1 MSSRLRLI
9 GLLGPLFA
17 VSVLALWVGREAVG
31 PPPTV
36 RRLECRSSP
45 NRLPEPEPLTLAE
58 VHPLDRGQTAFP
70 VPGARFKISVH
81 GGTSPTWAPDGSALY
96 YFEGTRMIAVAIETT
111 PTFRVTGRRQL
122 FEGDFVQ
129 YRWSRQYD
137 ILPDGSGFV
146 MIKNPPRGNVEVI
159 TRWFDELEKLADDD

>member
-1 MSSRLRLI
+1 MTP
-9 GLLGPLFA
+9 LLEGPDDELA
-17 VSVLALWVGREAVG
+17 PVVSADGRWLAYVSNYSGID
-31 PPPTV
+31 
-36 RRLECRSSP
+36 
-45 NRLPEPEPLTLAE
+45 E
-58 VHPLDRGQTAFP
+58 VYVTAFP

-111 PTFRVTGRRQL
+111 PTFRVTGRSQL
-122 FEGDFVQ
+122 FDGDFVQ

-137 ILPDGSGFV
+137 ILPDGTGFV

-159 TRWFDELEKLADDD
+159 TRWFDELEKLAADD